1 MLEPSQ
7 FNVNEAWIVFLLNDA
22 PISTEADGDF
32 NVVCLM
38 DAASCY
44 ILGNEFIPAH
54 LTDVPEFTAKRLIKA
69 GRSHAQVLPQKL
81 FLSSELGSNQ
91 FVIFAE
97 KTHVEVF
104 QVSEEELSPF
114 TTEARDGFQEYIG
127 GDKVK

>member
-7 FNVNEAWIVFLLNDA
+7 FNVNEAWIIFLLNDA
-22 PISTEADGDF
+22 PITTEADGDF

-54 LTDVPEFTAKRLIKA
+54 LTNVPEFKAKRLIEA

-81 FLSSELGSNQ
+81 FLSSELGTNQ

-97 KTHVEVF
+97 QASVEVF
-104 QVSEEELSPF
+104 QVSDEELTPF
-114 TTEARDGFQEYIG
+114 TSEARDGFQEYIG
-127 GDKVK
+127 AGRIN

>member
-7 FNVNEAWIVFLLNDA
+7 FNVNEAWIVFLLNDT

-44 ILGNEFIPAH
+44 IFGNEFIPAH
-54 LTDVPEFTAKRLIKA
+54 LTDVPEFTAKHLIEA

-81 FLSSELGSNQ
+81 LLSSELGSNQ
-91 FVIFAE
+91 FVTLAE
-97 KTHVEVF
+97 QTGIDVF
-104 QVSEEELSPF
+104 QVSEEEISPF
-114 TTEARDGFQEYIG
+114 TTEAREGFQEYIG
-127 GDKVK
+127 GGRAN